1 MVGLNYARNI
11 GWHPLALI
19 ALLAAGIPAAALGAL
34 GGNDDSVEADR
45 AQLRA
50 SGRLVASAAY
60 IVHDLQA
67 STGTLVH
74 EYLSTDGVVFAIT
87 WSGPFKP
94 DLRQVLGSYFEDF
107 RQAPRTAEANS
118 RRAHRIEHGE
128 LIVQSGGRPR
138 AFFGRAWVPRLVPA
152 GVNADE
158 LP

>member
-1 MVGLNYARNI
+1 MSLNYARNT
-11 GWHPLALI
+11 GWLSLALI
-19 ALLAAGIPAAALGAL
+19 ALLAAGTPAAALAAL

-60 IVHDLQA
+60 SVHDLLA

-74 EYLSTDGVVFAIT
+74 EYLSADGVVFAVT

-94 DLRQVLGSYFEDF
+94 DLQQVLGRYFEDF

-118 RRAHRIEHGE
+118 RRARRVEHGE

-152 GVNADE
+152 GVSVDE